1 MHNDILR
8 TYIGWGFFPFLYY
21 YIRLLFV
28 NIKKLEKKNVSYA
41 GWKFFPIMCFFIVI
55 EGFDNMI
62 GTLHFNMI
70 VYLIFFLFV
79 SYYDKDFSK
88 ARKIK

>member
-1 MHNDILR
+1 MYLM
-8 TYIGWGFFPFLYY
+8 
-21 YIRLLFV
+21 
-28 NIKKLEKKNVSYA
+28 
-41 GWKFFPIMCFFIVI
+41 PIMCFFIVI

>member
-1 MHNDILR
+1 MEI
-8 TYIGWGFFPFLYY
+8 FPDY
-21 YIRLLFV
+21 V
-28 NIKKLEKKNVSYA
+28 
-41 GWKFFPIMCFFIVI
+41 FFIVI